1 MPVKDSDPGFR
12 KLLRRLRQIEAEGN
26 GIKVG
31 VFSAKSGSEEV
42 IKAAANEFGV
52 PSVHGSGL
60 RAGKGHTVSIPER
73 SYLRSTY
80 DDIIGRVYKTIKR
93 EQKNIISGKLRVRDF
108 WTKTGLYF
116 VKKVQAKI
124 RSGEFVPNAPLTIKR
139 KKSSK
144 PLIDTGRLRQEITY
158 AITKRRGPDEL
169 IK

>member
-1 MPVKDSDPGFR
+1 MSVKDSDPGFR
-12 KLLRRLRQIEAEGN
+12 NLLRKLKKIEREAN

-31 VFSAKSGSEEV
+31 VFSSVSGSDEV

-52 PSVHGSGL
+52 PSTHGSGL

-80 DDIIGRVYKTIKR
+80 DDIISRIHKRLMR
-93 EQKNIISGKLRVRDF
+93 EQKNIISGKLTPTEF
-108 WTKTGLYF
+108 WRKTGVYF
-116 VKKVQAKI
+116 VSKVRSKI
-124 RSGEFVPNAPLTIKR
+124 RNGNFEPNAPSTAKS
-139 KKSSK
+139 KGSSK

-158 AITKRRGPDEL
+158 AITRKRGSDEF

>member
-12 KLLRRLRQIEAEGN
+12 KLLRRLRKIETEAS

-80 DDIIGRVYKTIKR
+80 DEIINRVFRTIKR
-93 EQKNIISGKLRVRDF
+93 EQKNIISGKLRARDF
-108 WTKTGLYF
+108 WSKTGVYF
-116 VKKVQAKI
+116 VKKIQGKI
-124 RSGEFVPNAPLTIKR
+124 RNGSFAPNAPSTIKG
-139 KKSSK
+139 KGSSK

-158 AITKRRGPDEL
+158 SITKKRGTDEL
-169 IK
+169 IR